1 MKTLSLIVDR
11 MMHTEAQAERARW
24 FVVAAISVWLAIS
37 AAAIL
42 QQSPE
47 FFSRAGAV
55 GTGLVLASFAY
66 VATVR
71 SAYQTLLQK
80 GLILVMRQ
88 HLRDEQGRPLAF
100 EASLTPSASPDEAA
114 RDYDH
119 NLEVLGRLFA
129 RLDRRST
136 PARGVEVMAAVIST
150 LQWGYGDLRMN
161 RLLICE
167 AWKC

>member
-1 MKTLSLIVDR
+1 MKTLSQIVDR
-11 MMHTEAQAERARW
+11 MLATEAQAERARW
-24 FVVAAISVWLAIS
+24 FVIVAVGVWLSIS
-37 AAAIL
+37 IL
-42 QQSPE
+42 AVIQSSPE

-66 VATVR
+66 VATIR

-80 GLILVMRQ
+80 GLILVLRQ
-88 HLRDEQGRPLAF
+88 HLRDQEGRPLVF
-100 EASLTPSASPDEAA
+100 EAALAQSASPEDAA
-114 RDYDH
+114 KEYDH

-136 PARGVEVMAAVIST
+136 PARGFEVIAAVIAT
-150 LQWGYGDLRMN
+150 LQWGYGDLLMN